1 MLNQI
6 VLVGRI
12 ASDLE
17 INEAEDKKVTT
28 ITLAVSRS
36 YKNENGEYETDLVPV
51 TLWAGI
57 AERTCEYCKK
67 GDIVGVRGRIQ
78 RIGNDY
84 TANGHPIIEI
94 VAEKLSFLSSGS
106 SKGE

>member
-6 VLVGRI
+6 TIVGRI

-17 INEAEDKKVTT
+17 LNEAEDKKVTT

-36 YKNENGEYETDLVPV
+36 YKNAEGEYETDLVPV

-57 AERTCEYCKK
+57 AENTVNYCKK
-67 GDIVGVRGRIQ
+67 GDIVGVRGRIETKEDK
-78 RIGNDY
+78 IV
-84 TANGHPIIEI
+84 I